1 MGDTGSMFLGG
12 AFVAVSMITHNHLLM
27 VLIGIVYILEALS
40 VVIQVSYFKA
50 TARIHYKKTGEKGKG
65 KRIFKMS
72 PIHHHFEMCGYS
84 EYKIVILFSSAA
96 LLAGAAAVVLS
107 YVFE

>member
-1 MGDTGSMFLGG
+1 MKKIASL
-12 AFVAVSMITHNHLLM
+12 
-27 VLIGIVYILEALS
+27 VYILEALS

-84 EYKIVILFSSAA
+84 EYKIVILFSVVA
-96 LLAGAAAVVLS
+96 LLAGTASVVLS
-107 YVFE
+107 YIFE